1 MAGDMA
7 AEDMDVPI
15 RLLASTYAKQ
25 LVMLDST
32 VQTDGMIHSFGRFI
46 KELSF

>member
-1 MAGDMA
+1 MA

-25 LVMLDST
+25 LVMLDS
-32 VQTDGMIHSFGRFI
+32 QTDGMIHSFGRYI